1 MKNSQSLLSCNLRAE
16 LARRN
21 FKNFV
26 LYVFEN
32 YEMQWFHEYICQK
45 LTDFSNGKIKKLMV
59 FMPPQHGKSQLTTRL
74 FPAYQL
80 GKDPN
85 KKIVIASYNA
95 TLASRFN
102 IDVQRVIDDMKYHD
116 VFPDTLLNS
125 SNVLKVSESALR
137 NSELFEIVGHKG
149 FLKAVGR
156 GGALTGTPVDI
167 GIIDDPIKDRA
178 EAMSEVIREGLWS
191 WYQDVFE
198 TRLHNDSQ
206 QLLIQTRWHENDL
219 AGKLL
224 KRDSDWDVIVLEAIK
239 ENEKDYDPR
248 EFGEVLWDSK
258 HSLERIQKIKETSPI
273 TFNSLYQQSPKNIDD
288 MGLLWN
294 RDIIE
299 KFRIKVLPEKLKIV
313 VAIDPAITSSS
324 NSDETGLIVVGKDSN
339 DKGYVIEDASGRYT
353 PEQWGK
359 LSKELFDKYDADY
372 YVAEKNQGGD
382 MVESIIRQFDKNNR
396 VKLVT
401 ATKGKYVR
409 AEPVYALY
417 EQGKIFHVGNLML
430 LENQMVTF
438 NPDKNDKSPD
448 RVDALVWGLTDL
460 FITSKTLDFSVWIE
474 D

>member
-1 MKNSQSLLSCNLRAE
+1 
-16 LARRN
+16 
-21 FKNFV
+21 
-26 LYVFEN
+26 
-32 YEMQWFHEYICQK
+32 MQWFHEYICQK

-137 NSELFEIVGHKG
+137 NSELFEIVGYKG

-198 TRLHNDSQ
+198 TRLHNNSQ

-248 EFGEVLWDSK
+248 SLGEVLWDSK

-324 NSDETGLIVVGKDSN
+324 NSDETGLIIVGKDSN

-460 FITSKTLDFSVWIE
+460 FITSKTLDFSVWI
-474 D
+474 DD

>member
-1 MKNSQSLLSCNLRAE
+1 
-16 LARRN
+16 
-21 FKNFV
+21 
-26 LYVFEN
+26 
-32 YEMQWFHEYICQK
+32 MQWFHEYICQK

-95 TLASRFN
+95 TLATRFN
-102 IDVQRVIDDMKYHD
+102 RDIQRVIDDIKYHD
-116 VFPDTLLNS
+116 IFPETILNE
-125 SNVLKVSESALR
+125 SNVVTVSESYLR
-137 NSELFEIVGHKG
+137 NSEIFEIVGFKG

-206 QLLIQTRWHENDL
+206 QLLIQTRWHEDDL

-224 KRDSDWDVIVLEAIK
+224 RRDSDWDVIVLEAIK
-239 ENEKDYDPR
+239 ETEKHYDPR
-248 EFGEVLWDSK
+248 SFGEVLWGSK
-258 HSLERIQKIKETSPI
+258 HSLERIQKVKETSPI
-273 TFNSLYQQSPKNIDD
+273 TFNSLYQQSPKNVDD

-313 VAIDPAITSSS
+313 VAIDPAITSSA

-382 MVESIIRQFDKNNR
+382 MVKSIIRQFDQNNH

-409 AEPVYALY
+409 AEPIYSLY
-417 EQGKIFHVGNLML
+417 EQGKISHIGNLML

-460 FITSKTLDFSVWIE
+460 FTKEEFWHV
-474 D
+474 

>member
-1 MKNSQSLLSCNLRAE
+1 
-16 LARRN
+16 
-21 FKNFV
+21 
-26 LYVFEN
+26 
-32 YEMQWFHEYICQK
+32 MQWFHEYICQK

-137 NSELFEIVGHKG
+137 NSELFEIVGYKG

-248 EFGEVLWDSK
+248 SFGEVLWGSK

-294 RDIIE
+294 RDIID

-460 FITSKTLDFSVWIE
+460 FITSKTLDFSVWI
-474 D
+474 DD

>member
-1 MKNSQSLLSCNLRAE
+1 
-16 LARRN
+16 
-21 FKNFV
+21 
-26 LYVFEN
+26 
-32 YEMQWFHEYICQK
+32 
-45 LTDFSNGKIKKLMV
+45 
-59 FMPPQHGKSQLTTRL
+59 MPPQHGKSQLTTRL

-95 TLASRFN
+95 TLATRFN
-102 IDVQRVIDDMKYHD
+102 RDIQRVIDDIKYND
-116 VFPDTLLNS
+116 IFPETILNE
-125 SNVLKVSESALR
+125 SNVVTVSESFLR
-137 NSELFEIVGHKG
+137 NSEIFEIVGHKG

-206 QLLIQTRWHENDL
+206 QLLIQTRWHEDDL

-224 KRDSDWDVIVLEAIK
+224 RRDSDWDVVVLEAIK
-239 ENEKDYDPR
+239 ETEKNYDPR
-248 EFGEVLWDSK
+248 EFGEVLWGSK
-258 HSLERIQKIKETSPI
+258 HSLERIQKVKETSPI
-273 TFNSLYQQSPKNIDD
+273 TFNSLYQQSPKNVDD

-294 RDIIE
+294 RDIIDR
-299 KFRIKVLPEKLKIV
+299 FRIKVLPENLKIV
-313 VAIDPAITSSS
+313 IAIDPAITSSA

-382 MVESIIRQFDKNNR
+382 MVKSIIRQFDQNNH

-409 AEPVYALY
+409 AEPIYSLY
-417 EQGKIFHVGNLML
+417 EQGKISHIGNLML

-460 FITSKTLDFSVWIE
+460 FTKEEFWHL
-474 D
+474 

>member
-1 MKNSQSLLSCNLRAE
+1 
-16 LARRN
+16 
-21 FKNFV
+21 
-26 LYVFEN
+26 
-32 YEMQWFHEYICQK
+32 MQWFHEYICQK

-137 NSELFEIVGHKG
+137 NSELFEIVGYKG

-248 EFGEVLWDSK
+248 SFGEVLWDSK

-294 RDIIE
+294 RDIID

-324 NSDETGLIVVGKDSN
+324 NSDETGVIVVGKDSN

-460 FITSKTLDFSVWIE
+460 FITSKTLDFSVWI
-474 D
+474 DD

>member
-1 MKNSQSLLSCNLRAE
+1 
-16 LARRN
+16 
-21 FKNFV
+21 
-26 LYVFEN
+26 
-32 YEMQWFHEYICQK
+32 
-45 LTDFSNGKIKKLMV
+45 
-59 FMPPQHGKSQLTTRL
+59 MPPQHGKSQLTTRL

-95 TLASRFN
+95 TLATRFN
-102 IDVQRVIDDMKYHD
+102 RDIQRVIDDIKYHD
-116 VFPDTLLNS
+116 IFPETILNE
-125 SNVLKVSESALR
+125 SNVVTVSESFLR
-137 NSELFEIVGHKG
+137 NSEIFEIVGHKG

-206 QLLIQTRWHENDL
+206 QLLIQTRWHEDDL

-224 KRDSDWDVIVLEAIK
+224 RRDSDWDVIVLEAIK
-239 ENEKDYDPR
+239 ETEKNYDPR
-248 EFGEVLWDSK
+248 EFGEVLWGSK
-258 HSLERIQKIKETSPI
+258 HSLERIQKVKETSPI
-273 TFNSLYQQSPKNIDD
+273 TFNSLYQQSPKNVDD

-294 RDIIE
+294 RDIIDR
-299 KFRIKVLPEKLKIV
+299 FRIKVLPENLKIV
-313 VAIDPAITSSS
+313 IAIDPAITSSA

-382 MVESIIRQFDKNNR
+382 MVKSIIRQFDQNNH

-409 AEPVYALY
+409 AEPIYSLY
-417 EQGKIFHVGNLML
+417 EQGKISHIGNLML

-460 FITSKTLDFSVWIE
+460 FTKEEFWHV
-474 D
+474 

>member
-1 MKNSQSLLSCNLRAE
+1 
-16 LARRN
+16 
-21 FKNFV
+21 
-26 LYVFEN
+26 
-32 YEMQWFHEYICQK
+32 MQWFHEYICQK

-178 EAMSEVIREGLWS
+178 ESMSEVIREGLWS

-248 EFGEVLWDSK
+248 SFGEVLWGSK

-460 FITSKTLDFSVWIE
+460 FITSKTLDFSVWI
-474 D
+474 DD

>member
-1 MKNSQSLLSCNLRAE
+1 
-16 LARRN
+16 
-21 FKNFV
+21 
-26 LYVFEN
+26 
-32 YEMQWFHEYICQK
+32 MQWFHEYICQK

-137 NSELFEIVGHKG
+137 NSELFEIVGYKG

-324 NSDETGLIVVGKDSN
+324 NSDETGLIVVGRDSN

-460 FITSKTLDFSVWIE
+460 FITSKTLDFSVWI
-474 D
+474 DD

>member
-1 MKNSQSLLSCNLRAE
+1 
-16 LARRN
+16 
-21 FKNFV
+21 
-26 LYVFEN
+26 
-32 YEMQWFHEYICQK
+32 
-45 LTDFSNGKIKKLMV
+45 
-59 FMPPQHGKSQLTTRL
+59 MPPQHGKSQLTTRL

-95 TLASRFN
+95 TLATRFN
-102 IDVQRVIDDMKYHD
+102 RDIQRVIDDIKYND
-116 VFPDTLLNS
+116 IFPETILNE
-125 SNVLKVSESALR
+125 SNVVTVSESFLR
-137 NSELFEIVGHKG
+137 NSEIFEIVGHKG

-206 QLLIQTRWHENDL
+206 QLLIQTRWHEDDL

-224 KRDSDWDVIVLEAIK
+224 RRDSDWDVIVLEAIK
-239 ENEKDYDPR
+239 ETEKNYDPR
-248 EFGEVLWDSK
+248 EFGEVLWGSK
-258 HSLERIQKIKETSPI
+258 HSLERIQKVKETSPI
-273 TFNSLYQQSPKNIDD
+273 TFNSLYQQSPKNVDD

-294 RDIIE
+294 RDIIDR
-299 KFRIKVLPEKLKIV
+299 FRIKVLPENLKIV
-313 VAIDPAITSSS
+313 IAIDPAITSSA

-382 MVESIIRQFDKNNR
+382 MVKSIIRQFDQNNH

-409 AEPVYALY
+409 AEPIYSLY
-417 EQGKIFHVGNLML
+417 EQGKISHIGNLML

-460 FITSKTLDFSVWIE
+460 FTKEEFWHL
-474 D
+474 